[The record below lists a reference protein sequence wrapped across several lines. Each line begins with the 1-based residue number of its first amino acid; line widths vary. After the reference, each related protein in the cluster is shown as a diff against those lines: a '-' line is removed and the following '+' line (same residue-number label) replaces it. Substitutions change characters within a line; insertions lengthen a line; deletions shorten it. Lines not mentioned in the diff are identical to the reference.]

1 MGNYMKHLS
10 GSIFAVIFLMG
21 FYSQASAQETGYMSV
36 ILNNCAEMQSQTFAS
51 VDIDSAPIDP
61 AVNEAILDMLANV
74 ERGLLKGLSSPKE
87 LVKVDKPETVVI
99 ADLAEDIP
107 IIYL

>member
-1 MGNYMKHLS
+1 
-10 GSIFAVIFLMG
+10 
-21 FYSQASAQETGYMSV
+21 MSV

-51 VDIDSAPIDP
+51 VDIDPAPIDP
-61 AVNEAILDMLANV
+61 AVNEAILDMFSNV
-74 ERGLLKGLSSPKE
+74 ERGLLKGLSSSKE

-99 ADLAEDIP
+99 ADLSESIP